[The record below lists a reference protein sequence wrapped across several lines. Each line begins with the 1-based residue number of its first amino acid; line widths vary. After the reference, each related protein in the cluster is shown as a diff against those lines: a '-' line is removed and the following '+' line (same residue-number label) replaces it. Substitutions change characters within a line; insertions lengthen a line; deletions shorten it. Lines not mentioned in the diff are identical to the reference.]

1 MPISNPSGYVS
12 YQFVD
17 NRVPV
22 SAPGSIF
29 PATFPNCADAILA
42 LKNREQR
49 EGTRAVPDSPNL
61 NLSLVREWH
70 HGRVRFVEPNEY
82 RA

>member
-1 MPISNPSGYVS
+1 MTQLKSLMDSDME
-12 YQFVD
+12 D
-17 NRVPV
+17 NAMDWIL
-22 SAPGSIF
+22 SSIF